1 MAEPHPASAR
11 PAPGPVRLRRELTAE
26 PGRLAWALLLAVTA
40 AGATLALPLLVR
52 EIITDFSRHRP
63 VTADVALMCVAA
75 VGSAL
80 AQALSGF
87 QLARIGERMAYRL
100 RMRIMEHTLR
110 LPLSVVRAE
119 GAGDLAARVT
129 SDAMLLRQV
138 VDVATQLPLAAL
150 TIAATLGIMVWI
162 DWLLTLVT
170 VVSLAVLT
178 VLVLLVL
185 RRMRV
190 SMTGQQTAVGQLA
203 QRFTANL
210 DALTTIKAYRAEPV
224 AARALAADAERL
236 RAVSLEGTRLGAL
249 IPAVLTLGNQLAMI
263 AVILTGGTRLARGD
277 LQAAAFAAFLLY
289 LLQTVP
295 SVNALATGFGR
306 LQAGFA
312 ARDRCNDVLRMEPE
326 ADPDDAD
333 RPDPAPLP
341 EAPAVVFRAVSYTH
355 AGANEAALRAVSFTV
370 GRTGLTAIV
379 GPSGAGK
386 TTTLALVDRFLR
398 PASGSVEVLGHDVR
412 DWPLDALRARIAY
425 VDQAFTLLEATARE
439 NLQLGRA
446 RPARDTELAAALAVV
461 GLADDIARLPQ
472 GLDTLLGRETDLSGG
487 QRQRMALARA
497 LLSDADIVL
506 LDEPT
511 SQLDG
516 INEQRFRTIVED
528 LALTRAVIVVAHRLS
543 TVRHAEHVI
552 VMSAGTVVD
561 AGDHTALVA
570 RCTPYRELL
579 AGQAT
584 LPH

>member
-1 MAEPHPASAR
+1 MAEPHPTTAR
-11 PAPGPVRLRRELTAE
+11 RAPGPVRLRRELTAE
-26 PGRLAWALLLAVTA
+26 SGRLTWALALAVVAT
-40 AGATLALPLLVR
+40 GATLALPLLVR
-52 EIITDFSRHRP
+52 EIITDFSAHRP
-63 VTADVALMCVAA
+63 LAADVALMCAAA

-100 RMRIMEHTLR
+100 RTRIMEHTLR
-110 LPLSVVRAE
+110 LPLAVVRAE
-119 GAGDLAARVT
+119 GTGDLAARVT

-178 VLVLLVL
+178 ILVLLVL

-190 SMTGQQTAVGQLA
+190 STAGQQTAVGQLA

-263 AVILTGGTRLARGD
+263 AVILTGGTRLASGD
-277 LQAAAFAAFLLY
+277 LRAAAFAAFLLY

-312 ARDRCNDVLRMEPE
+312 ARDRCNEVLLMDPE
-326 ADPDDAD
+326 ADPEDAD
-333 RPDPAPLP
+333 RPAPSPLP
-341 EAPAVVFRAVSYTH
+341 DAPAVVFRSVSYTH
-355 AGANEAALRAVSFTV
+355 AGASEAALRDVSFTV
-370 GRTGLTAIV
+370 ERTGLTAIV

-398 PASGSVEVLGHDVR
+398 PASGSVDVLGHDVL

-446 RPARDTELAAALAVV
+446 HPARDAELEAALDAV
-461 GLADDIARLPQ
+461 GLAGDVARLPQ
-472 GLDTLLGRETDLSGG
+472 GLDTLLGRESDLSGG

-497 LLSDADIVL
+497 LLSDAEIVL

-516 INEQRFRTIVED
+516 INEQRFRAILDD
-528 LALTRAVIVVAHRLS
+528 LAPTRAVVVVAHRLS
-543 TVRHAEHVI
+543 TVRHADHVI

-561 AGDHTALVA
+561 AGNHPALVA
-570 RCTPYRELL
+570 RCTPYRELV

-584 LPH
+584 VPH